1 VVIGALAVAAIALG
15 VAMVALYVAQ
25 GDTAISPQEPP
36 APEPVPFLK
45 AQTRKKVVVT
55 LKSGT
60 AFRGV
65 LYSADPAVLVLRNA
79 EAISPDGNAV
89 IVDGEV
95 VLLAGEIDF
104 LQRP

>member
-25 GDTAISPQEPP
+25 GDTAISPQEP